1 MQNSRKLK
9 VEYVPV
15 EDVKPYEG
23 NAKLHPAE
31 QIEQIKKSIEE
42 FGFLDPIAIWQDGKV
57 IEGHGRLIAAHE
69 LGMKTVPVIRLDSL
83 TDEQRRAY
91 TLVHNKLTMNSGFN
105 MDLLSME
112 LEMIDDID
120 MDAFGFDTSDLDA
133 VTPDLEDEDDG
144 WYGDERERT
153 NDAYN
158 LGIDAAAEKS
168 DGFWQ
173 MPVIACDD
181 YIPADLVGFNYAK
194 TNERKDVGIHF
205 YVDDY
210 QFERIWNAPEK
221 YVDVLSQYDC
231 ILSPDFSLYM
241 DMAMPVK
248 IWNVYRSRL
257 IGNYYQQKGLK
268 VIPTISWAEPET
280 FHFCFEGIPRG
291 SIVSVSTVGVK
302 RDKEALKVWNEGMK
316 AMMEAIA
323 PKTVLVYGG
332 ALDFDYGSADVRYY
346 ENHVTQNWRKE

>member
-1 MQNSRKLK
+1 MKLK
-9 VEYVPV
+9 VEYLPI
-15 EDVKPYEG
+15 EQIKPYEG

-31 QIEQIKKSIEE
+31 QVEQIKQSITE
-42 FGFLDPIAIWQDGKV
+42 FGFLDPIAVWQDGKI

-69 LGMKTVPVIRLDSL
+69 LGIKQIPVIRLDSL

-91 TLVHNKLTMNSGFN
+91 TLVHNKLTMNSGFDA
-105 MDLLSME
+105 DLLGIE
-112 LEMIDDID
+112 LDAIEEID
-120 MDAFGFDTSDLDA
+120 MERFGFDASDIEPPDLD
-133 VTPDLEDEDDG
+133 EDG
-144 WYGDERERT
+144 WYGDERQRT

-158 LGIDAAAEKS
+158 LGIDAAAEKT
-168 DGFWQ
+168 DTFWQ
-173 MPVIACDD
+173 MPVIQCDD

-194 TNERKDVGIHF
+194 TNERKDVGVHF

-210 QFERIWNAPEK
+210 QFERIWTAPEK
-221 YVDVLSQYDC
+221 YVDILAQYEC

-268 VIPTISWAEPET
+268 VIPTISWAELDT
-280 FHFCFEGIPRG
+280 FRFCFEGIPKD

-302 RDKEALKVWNEGMK
+302 RDKDALQVWQAGME
-316 AMMEAIA
+316 AMMETIA

-332 ALDFDYGSADVRYY
+332 ALDFDYGGAEVRYY
-346 ENHVTQNWRKE
+346 DNHVTQNWKG

>member
-1 MQNSRKLK
+1 MKLK
-9 VEYVPV
+9 VEYVPI
-15 EDVKPYEG
+15 DSIKPYEG

-31 QIEQIKKSIEE
+31 QIEQIKQSIRE
-42 FGFLDPIAIWQDGKV
+42 FGFLDPIAVWQDGKV

-69 LGMKTVPVIRLDSL
+69 LGMDKIPIIRLDSL

-91 TLVHNKLTMNSGFN
+91 TLIHNKLTMNSPFDV
-105 MDLLSME
+105 DLLDIE
-112 LEMIDDID
+112 LEMISDID
-120 MDAFGFDTSDLDA
+120 MEQYGFDLSDIEGA
-133 VTPDLEDEDDG
+133 IPDGEDLDDG

-158 LGIDAAAEKS
+158 LGIDAAAEKT
-168 DGFWQ
+168 DNFWQ
-173 MPVIACDD
+173 MPVIQCDG
-181 YIPADLVGFNYAK
+181 YIPKDLVGFNYAK

-210 QFERIWNAPEK
+210 QFERIWSSPEK
-221 YVDVLSQYDC
+221 YVDILAQYDC

-280 FHFCFEGIPRG
+280 FRFCFEGIPEG
-291 SIVSVSTVGVK
+291 SVVSVSTVGVK
-302 RDKEALKVWNEGMK
+302 RDKEALKVWQEGMR
-316 AMMEAIA
+316 AMMDAIK

-332 ALDFDYGSADVRYY
+332 PLEFDYGATDVRYFD
-346 ENHVTQNWRKE
+346 NHVTQNWRK